1 MIVLYMLGCSS
12 SYTAGPDALD
22 ALVSDDLSTIT
33 LEDDWIV
40 FTPSEPSTEVGFA
53 FYPGGKVEAEA
64 YAPILKRLSDSGVTG
79 YLLTL
84 PADLAILDQNAVI
97 DVFDID
103 SRAQWIVAGH
113 SLGGV
118 AAAKMASQRSEIAG
132 LSLWAS
138 YPASSVDL
146 SDSSVVVQSLVGAND
161 TVINWENWDASGERL
176 PSNTDWITFEGGNH
190 SQFGDYGFQSGD
202 GTATI
207 APATQWDLTADA
219 VISLIESLPQ

>member
-1 MIVLYMLGCSS
+1 MILLLSLACSS

-22 ALVSDDLSTIT
+22 ALVSDDSSTVSI
-33 LEDDWIV
+33 EADWIV
-40 FTPSEPSTEVGFA
+40 FEPVAQSSDVGFA

-64 YAPILKRLSDSGVTG
+64 YAPILRQLSDAGITS

-84 PADLAILDQNAVI
+84 PGDLAILDQNAVL
-97 DVFDID
+97 DVLDVD
-103 SRAQWIVAGH
+103 PREHWVVGGH

-118 AAAKMASQRSEIAG
+118 AAAKMAGQESSIVG

-146 SDSSVVVQSLVGAND
+146 SASTVAVQSLVGTND
-161 TVINWENWDASGERL
+161 GVVNWENWNNSATQL
-176 PSNTDWITFEGGNH
+176 PPSTSWVTIEGGNH
-190 SQFGDYGFQSGD
+190 SQFGDYGLQTDD

-207 APATQWDLTADA
+207 TAEEQWTATSLA
-219 VISLIESLPQ
+219 VIEMIESLP